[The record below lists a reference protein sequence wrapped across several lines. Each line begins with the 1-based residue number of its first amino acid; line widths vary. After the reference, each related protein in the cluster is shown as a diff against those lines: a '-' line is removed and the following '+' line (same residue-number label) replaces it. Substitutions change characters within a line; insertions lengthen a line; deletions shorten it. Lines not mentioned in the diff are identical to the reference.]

1 MKTKISFYFVL
12 YLIVLVELLAVIIER
27 DTSEQ
32 QTKSRLSQY
41 ETVTDSL
48 IKMYQLPILIS
59 VQKETNW
66 TITNKDSL
74 GILISVSELQTPR
87 EKEKVKFHLKLKD
100 SNLPW
105 SSNHVVLDSR
115 TGNGSFYFTE
125 KKPGEYTYNVYCTV
139 HRAIPK
145 YLPNIVYNQIAKKL
159 GENFEVSSDTVHFL
173 IKASYPMI
181 IYHKPGRY

>member
-41 ETVTDSL
+41 ESVTDSL
-48 IKMYQLPILIS
+48 VKMYQQPILVS
-59 VQKETNW
+59 VQKQTNW
-66 TITNKDSL
+66 TITRTDSL
-74 GILISVSELQTPR
+74 GILISVSELQSAS
-87 EKEKVKFHLKLKD
+87 EKERVRFHLKLKD
-100 SNLPW
+100 SDLPW
-105 SSNHVVLDSR
+105 SSNHVVLDKR
-115 TGNGSFYFTE
+115 TGNGSFYFNE
-125 KKPGEYTYNVYCTV
+125 RKPGEYTYNVYCTV
-139 HRAIPK
+139 RRDIPK

-173 IKASYPMI
+173 IKASLPMV